1 VLVPGAL
8 AVIALVA
15 ASAAVATWRASRA
28 PATALGV
35 AEPAPAG
42 RPSRV
47 AGALASAR
55 VPPTAVTGARLAL
68 EPGRGRTA
76 VPVRAAIAAVAA
88 AVCTLTAA
96 AVIGASLARL
106 VGDPAAYGW
115 AWDVS
120 VGDFASPGEVRRAA
134 GVLDAIPEVDGY
146 TGMFSAALL
155 LDGNSIEAMF
165 IEPGKGMMPLT
176 VLDGRE
182 PIGPDEIALGAT
194 TMRELGKQIGDTVT
208 VAFAEGQPSQRLR
221 VVGRTVLNAGPQDTA
236 IAPGNGAVLQME
248 IAQLLSPESPEA
260 APQVFLVRLDP
271 AADRTQAV
279 DALERVFPET
289 VVHPLPHPDIDSVGR
304 VRYLPSLLGAL
315 VTLLALGTVT
325 HALISSVRRRRRDL
339 AILKT
344 LGLLPRQLSATV
356 AWQATTFA
364 TAAVLVGFPLGVT
377 VGRWAWRLLAIQL
390 GVAPEPVLPWL
401 QMLAIAGG
409 AFLTA
414 NLIAAAPGW
423 VAGGLHPAKVLRSE

>member
-1 VLVPGAL
+1 
-8 AVIALVA
+8 
-15 ASAAVATWRASRA
+15 
-28 PATALGV
+28 
-35 AEPAPAG
+35 
-42 RPSRV
+42 
-47 AGALASAR
+47 
-55 VPPTAVTGARLAL
+55 
-68 EPGRGRTA
+68 
-76 VPVRAAIAAVAA
+76 VAA

-248 IAQLLSPESPEA
+248 IAQLLSPEPPRPPRSYSSFA
-260 APQVFLVRLDP
+260 WI
-271 AADRTQAV
+271 
-279 DALERVFPET
+279 
-289 VVHPLPHPDIDSVGR
+289 PLPTR
-304 VRYLPSLLGAL
+304 L
-315 VTLLALGTVT
+315 
-325 HALISSVRRRRRDL
+325 RRWMR
-339 AILKT
+339 
-344 LGLLPRQLSATV
+344 
-356 AWQATTFA
+356 
-364 TAAVLVGFPLGVT
+364 
-377 VGRWAWRLLAIQL
+377 
-390 GVAPEPVLPWL
+390 
-401 QMLAIAGG
+401 
-409 AFLTA
+409 
-414 NLIAAAPGW
+414 
-423 VAGGLHPAKVLRSE
+423 